1 MKSIFT
7 LFTLFIFTI
16 SIYGQD
22 FENGTIITK
31 RYDTI
36 ANVKI
41 QKASDAKSLLHVT
54 YIDTEGVNQKPTI
67 ETIKCYTRGDEKFIR
82 IYYDCE
88 MILVKVITTGRK
100 VNLYERDYNGSK
112 TYYIEKVYDELI
124 KVPASS
130 GKFSKII
137 STFLADNEDLSKNIK
152 SKDLT
157 DIKSIVTLYN
167 EG

>member
-1 MKSIFT
+1 MKSTLI

-41 QKASDAKSLLHVT
+41 EKISDAKSLLHVT
-54 YIDTEGVNQKPTI
+54 YVDLEGNNQKPTI
-67 ETIKCYTRGDEKFIR
+67 ESIKCYTRGNEKFVR

-88 MILVKVITTGRK
+88 MVLVKVITTGNR
-100 VNLYERDYNGSK
+100 VNLYERDYGGSK

-124 KVPASS
+124 KVPSS
-130 GKFSKII
+130 IGKFSKVI
-137 STFLADNEDLSKNIK
+137 STFLADNEDLSKEIK

-157 DIKSIVTLYN
+157 DIKNIVALYN
-167 EG
+167 KG

>member
-7 LFTLFIFTI
+7 LLTLFIFTI

-22 FENGTIITK
+22 FETGTIITK
-31 RYDTI
+31 HYDTI

-41 QKASDAKSLLHVT
+41 QKTSDAKSLLHVT

-88 MILVKVITTGRK
+88 MVLVKVVTTGRK

-130 GKFSKII
+130 GKFSKVI

>member
-22 FENGTIITK
+22 FETGTIITK
-31 RYDTI
+31 HYDTI

-41 QKASDAKSLLHVT
+41 EKISDAKSLLHVT
-54 YIDTEGVNQKPTI
+54 YVDLEGNNQKPTI
-67 ETIKCYTRGDEKFIR
+67 ESIKCYTRGNEKFVR

-88 MILVKVITTGRK
+88 MVLVKVITTGNR
-100 VNLYERDYNGSK
+100 VNLYERDYGGSK

-124 KVPASS
+124 KVPSS
-130 GKFSKII
+130 IGKFSKVI
-137 STFLADNEDLSKNIK
+137 STFLADNEDLSKEIK

-157 DIKSIVTLYN
+157 DIKNIVALYN
-167 EG
+167 KG

>member
-22 FENGTIITK
+22 FETGTIITK
-31 RYDTI
+31 HYDTI

-41 QKASDAKSLLHVT
+41 EKISDAKSLLHVT
-54 YIDTEGVNQKPTI
+54 YVDLEGNNQKPTI
-67 ETIKCYTRGDEKFIR
+67 ESIKCYTRGNEKFVR

-88 MILVKVITTGRK
+88 MVLVKVITTGNR
-100 VNLYERDYNGSK
+100 VNLYERDYGGSK

-124 KVPASS
+124 KVPSS
-130 GKFSKII
+130 IGKFSKVI
-137 STFLADNEDLSKNIK
+137 STFLADNEDLSKEIK

-167 EG
+167 KG

>member
-1 MKSIFT
+1 MKSTLI

-16 SIYGQD
+16 SIYGQK

-31 RYDTI
+31 HYDTI

-41 QKASDAKSLLHVT
+41 QKVSDAKSLLHVT
-54 YIDTEGVNQKPTI
+54 YVDIEGNNQKPTI
-67 ETIKCYTRGDEKFIR
+67 ETIKCYTRGDEKFVR

-88 MILVKVITTGRK
+88 MVLVKVIATGSR
-100 VNLYERDYNGSK
+100 VNLYERDYSGSK

-124 KVPASS
+124 KVPSS
-130 GKFSKII
+130 TGKFSKVI
-137 STFLADNEDLSKNIK
+137 STFLADNEDLSKEIK

-167 EG
+167 KG